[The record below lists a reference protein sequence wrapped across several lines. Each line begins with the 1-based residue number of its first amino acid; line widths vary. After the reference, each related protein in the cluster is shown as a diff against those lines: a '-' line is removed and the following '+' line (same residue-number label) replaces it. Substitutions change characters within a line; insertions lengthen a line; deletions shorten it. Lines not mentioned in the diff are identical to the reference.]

1 MATATHNHATYRT
14 VVLLRSSEKKRL
26 EKLARQEK
34 VSSSEIVRRSIQA
47 YESSSSKEQQ
57 EVQSLVAEMNTA
69 LDKALEAVRS
79 ARTEVAENIAQIKKR
94 KTKRA

>member
-1 MATATHNHATYRT
+1 MRP
-14 VVLLRSSEKKRL
+14 SEKKRL

-79 ARTEVAENIAQIKKR
+79 ARTEVAENIAQMKKR
-94 KTKRA
+94 KAQRA